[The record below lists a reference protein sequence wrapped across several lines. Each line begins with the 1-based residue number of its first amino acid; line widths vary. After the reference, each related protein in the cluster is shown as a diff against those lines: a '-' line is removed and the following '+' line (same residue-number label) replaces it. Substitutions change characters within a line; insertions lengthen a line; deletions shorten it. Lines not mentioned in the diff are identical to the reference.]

1 MLEVMYAT
9 GLRASE
15 VTSLE
20 SANVDLDLGLVRVF
34 GKGRKERL
42 VPFGREAGRWV
53 QRYLARAPRPR
64 SPGAARA
71 RSSS

>member
-15 VTSLE
+15 LTGLE
-20 SANVDLDLGLVRVF
+20 AANVDLDLGLVRVF

-42 VPFGREAGRWV
+42 VPLGREA
-53 QRYLARAPRPR
+53 RAL
-64 SPGAARA
+64 GAAVPRRGA
-71 RSSS
+71 RPARQGPLEPGRSS

>member
-15 VTSLE
+15 LIGLE
-20 SANVDLDLGLVRVF
+20 SANVDLELGLVRVF

-42 VPFGREAGRWV
+42 VPLGREARRWV
-53 QRYLARAPRPR
+53 RRYLRRRAAGSPR
-64 SPGAARA
+64 AARA